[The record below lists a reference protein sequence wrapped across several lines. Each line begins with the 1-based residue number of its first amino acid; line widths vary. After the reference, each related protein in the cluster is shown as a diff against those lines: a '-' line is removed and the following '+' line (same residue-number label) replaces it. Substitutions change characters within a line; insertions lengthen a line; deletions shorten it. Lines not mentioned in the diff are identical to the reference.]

1 MERCSSW
8 PVKRSWRFV
17 FPVAASSRS
26 LLFGGVDTKK
36 YSGSLISLPTSGL
49 SDPSL
54 HDLEVQLTSLMI
66 SDSSGTSSLTPRD
79 MALSAWLDSGTTQM
93 LLPNSIVEQIT
104 QHTGAVEGFFHC
116 NLSTCDTILTFGFG
130 DKDGAHISVPMS
142 ELFMSYVG
150 DTFFA
155 DGTEVCELGASGQPA
170 SDEVILGDTFLRS
183 ANVEYDLDTKGIWF
197 AHAKWDA
204 GSASNIVEID
214 KENPMPGVKD
224 ELALLSVPNPSSASS
239 STEPAPNQAAGASET
254 ALARGPHLQFKRMA
268 LYRSCRCRR
277 LARRGALHFLS
288 RLCMCLLPL
297 LHLVARVQLRLQRG
311 QYLLQ
316 VQML

>member
-17 FPVAASSRS
+17 FPVVASSGS
-26 LLFGGVDTKK
+26 LLFGGVDTEK

-54 HDLEVQLTSLMI
+54 HDLEVQLTSLTI

-116 NLSTCDTILTFGFG
+116 NLSTRDTILTFGFG

-142 ELFMSYVG
+142 GLFMSYVG

-183 ANVEYDLDTKGIWF
+183 AYVEYDLDTKGIWF

-214 KENPMPGVKD
+214 KENPMLGAKD

-239 STEPAPNQAAGASET
+239 TEPAPNQAAGASDT
-254 ALARGPHLQFKRMA
+254 ALASGPHLQFKRMA
-268 LYRSCRCRR
+268 L
-277 LARRGALHFLS
+277 
-288 RLCMCLLPL
+288 
-297 LHLVARVQLRLQRG
+297 
-311 QYLLQ
+311 
-316 VQML
+316 